1 MVPEINGQKPAL
13 SSAHNGAVFTVYRP
27 VAGIYV
33 TVAAGQVVDAM
44 AKDFIAY
51 LEDQMKLG
59 VTNMSFFH
67 DWWDLTAYEQ
77 SARHRLTEWRRA
89 APKGTTKDSHVL
101 VRSKLIA
108 MGVAAS
114 SIALRMVGV
123 DMRAY
128 NDRADFERS
137 LRDATRARSA
147 R

>member
-1 MVPEINGQKPAL
+1 MGSQVTKQKPVL
-13 SSAHNGAVFTVYRP
+13 SCTHNDAVFKVFRP
-27 VAGIYV
+27 VAGVYA
-33 TVAAGQVVDAM
+33 TVASGHVIESM
-44 AKDFIAY
+44 ALDFITL
-51 LEDQMKLG
+51 LEGEMKAG
-59 VTNMSFFH
+59 ITNMSFFH
-67 DWWDLTAYEQ
+67 DWWDLTTYEQ

-128 NDRADFERS
+128 NDRAEFERKLGDAVR
-137 LRDATRARSA
+137 LREH
-147 R
+147 